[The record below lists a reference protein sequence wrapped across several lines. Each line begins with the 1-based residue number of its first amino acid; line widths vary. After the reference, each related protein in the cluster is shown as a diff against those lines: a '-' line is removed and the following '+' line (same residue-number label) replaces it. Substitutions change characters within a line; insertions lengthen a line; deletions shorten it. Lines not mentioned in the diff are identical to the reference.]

1 MSRYDFVKYDEQA
14 AKLSNEYKQRF
25 QELECYLYADL
36 GKGGRSLA
44 TALTKIEEAF
54 MWVGKAIRDNQ
65 IERNGSAPLEEF
77 KK

>member
-1 MSRYDFVKYDEQA
+1 MSRYDFVKYDEKA
-14 AKLSNEYKQRF
+14 AKLSNDYKQRF
-25 QELECYLYADL
+25 QDLEAALALDL
-36 GKGGRSLA
+36 GKGSRSLA